1 MVSYS
6 PYSAGGHIEITAL
19 VTAIILLLLPVSTKA
34 LMTSCSNQ
42 KKNWI
47 VRPSNANDKE
57 SVEDILRLSYTDILS
72 NDYEEELL
80 ETVLPLLCCTRT
92 ELLTSGTWYV
102 AEDPDTS
109 KIVGCGGWTPKSPL
123 GEAIPHL
130 RHFAT
135 DPSQLRKGVAR
146 AIWDRTWED
155 WCEFSRDSKERPKME
170 VFSTITA
177 ESFYASLGFEK
188 VSDITIPIGFACQFP
203 AVLMRRSGN

>member
-1 MVSYS
+1 
-6 PYSAGGHIEITAL
+6 
-19 VTAIILLLLPVSTKA
+19 
-34 LMTSCSNQ
+34 MTSSYKQ

-47 VRPSNANDKE
+47 VRQSNANDKE
-57 SVEDILRLSYTDILS
+57 AVEALLRLCYTNLLS

-80 ETVLPLLCCTRT
+80 QTALPLLCCARQ
-92 ELLTSGTWYV
+92 ELLTSATWYV
-102 AEDPDTS
+102 VEDADTRT
-109 KIVGCGGWTPKSPL
+109 IVGCGGWTPKSPL

-135 DPSQLRKGVAR
+135 DPKQLRKGVAR

-155 WCEFSRDSKERPKME
+155 WCKASRDSKEVPQME

-188 VSDITIPIGFACQFP
+188 VRDITIPIRDDCQFP
-203 AVLMRRSGN
+203 AVLMRRPHIG